1 MKILFAPDSFKG
13 SISSSR
19 AIELLCDVT
28 RRHFPGCEMLG
39 VPIGD
44 GGEGTT
50 EALMKVLGG
59 REEHVNVSDPL
70 GRKLDA
76 RYAVVNG
83 GRAVIE
89 MAQASG
95 LPLLSPEE
103 REPLKTSSYGT
114 GELLCHAL
122 DHGCKEIILMLGGSA
137 TNDGGL
143 GAAAALGIRFLD
155 QEGRDVSHN
164 GYGLERVASA
174 DTSGMHPGL
183 KQARITIMCDV
194 TNPLLGANGATYVY
208 GAQKGADAAAQDRLE
223 SGMANYA
230 AVVERAS
237 GRVVR
242 DIPGV
247 GAAGGLAV
255 PLIAFAEVK
264 LQSGIETVLNL
275 LDFDKLLEGV
285 DLVITGEGRLDF
297 QSAQGK
303 ALCGIGRACQK
314 RGIPVCAVA
323 GCFGD
328 GAEDIYNCGVQGIVS
343 CTNRLTAEGEALR
356 NAEERFIQAA
366 DRMYRMIKIGMGLN
380 RQMQHSS
387 VLNREEL
394 QA

>member
-19 AIELLCDVT
+19 AIELLCIIT
-28 RRHFPGCEMLG
+28 QRHFPGCEMRG

-59 REEHVNVSDPL
+59 REEHVEVSDPL
-70 GRKLDA
+70 GRRINA
-76 RYAVVNG
+76 HYAVING
-83 GRAVIE
+83 GKAVIE

-103 REPLKTSSYGT
+103 RQPLKTSSYGT

-122 DHGCKEIILMLGGSA
+122 DHGCKEIVLMIGGSA

-155 QEGRDVSHN
+155 REGQDVSCD
-164 GYGLERVASA
+164 GSGLERVASV
-174 DTSGMHPGL
+174 DISRIHPGL
-183 KQARITIMCDV
+183 KQAHITIMCDV
-194 TNPLLGANGATYVY
+194 TNPLLGTNGSAYVY
-208 GAQKGADAAAQDRLE
+208 GAQKGADSTTQDRLE
-223 SGMANYA
+223 RGMASYA
-230 AVVERAS
+230 TIIEAVS
-237 GRVVR
+237 GRAVR

-255 PLIAFAEVK
+255 PLIAFADVK

-275 LDFDKLLEGV
+275 LNFDRLLEDV

-303 ALCGIGRACQK
+303 ALWGIGNACKK

-328 GAEDIYNCGVQGIVS
+328 GAEDIHECGIRAVVS
-343 CTNRLTAEGEALR
+343 CTNRFTAEGEELQD
-356 NAEERFIQAA
+356 AEERFMQAV
-366 DRMYRMIKIGMGLN
+366 DQMYRMIKVGMELN
-380 RQMQHSS
+380 RQK
-387 VLNREEL
+387 
-394 QA
+394 